1 MTQQP
6 ARDFAE
12 RLAEHLLNGAG
23 SEEITGFLESEV
35 RGLALVCDPGE
46 EDLPVEPLRTA
57 LRYWQGLPRIE
68 GIPNAA
74 DIDPGELR
82 PVLGYLMLI
91 DIDGETDDFRY
102 TLYGSKISRISG
114 FDMTGKS
121 VWQVP
126 TTSSIQ
132 SFFAAG
138 YLAARKLKRPIYT
151 VHDAPLSIT
160 AGQWHRLILPLGLQG
175 EITRFLVCNL
185 PVFRGAVL

>member
-1 MTQQP
+1 MTQQS
-6 ARDFAE
+6 ARDLAE
-12 RLAEHLLNGAG
+12 RLADHLLGGTGTA
-23 SEEITGFLESEV
+23 EIADFLETEV
-35 RGLALVCDPGE
+35 KGLALIRDPRE
-46 EDLPVEPLRTA
+46 DDLPVEPLRAT

-74 DIDPGELR
+74 DLDPGALR

-160 AGQWHRLILPLGLQG
+160 AGQWHRLILPLGLEG

-185 PVFRGAVL
+185 PVFRGEIL